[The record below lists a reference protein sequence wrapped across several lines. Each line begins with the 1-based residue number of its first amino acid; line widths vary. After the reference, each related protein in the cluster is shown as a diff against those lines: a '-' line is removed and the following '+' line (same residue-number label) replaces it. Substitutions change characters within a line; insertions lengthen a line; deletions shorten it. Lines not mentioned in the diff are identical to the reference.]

1 VSPNEEDE
9 PAPSGRPEPPPP
21 DSGPARE
28 LLSFLGRRDLA
39 RLWPEV
45 RGRLERLGQA
55 RGTVRL
61 AGATEA
67 ERQAIAG
74 LCGLPTVPEGELRVR
89 LDHLDR
95 ALRASRFATDLR
107 TAMTLLGGP
116 LRDRTEEVARERRR
130 REDLWGEASAH
141 AAVRAR
147 PDLQRWLAELRA
159 AGLARRLGGLNG
171 ERRLLQQ
178 ALGVLGA
185 LPPEQ
190 SGVRLPV
197 LARVTLGHSHGLDA
211 GRPVATLVVRA
222 LAFLAG
228 QPPPRGAAA
237 RRACWERAGVIV
249 DDLSCDVLA
258 LGVAPLG
265 GGWIGDGLRAFAAA
279 GEPVWITLRQLAA
292 GDLTFPAGALVR
304 VCENPVVVAAAA
316 DLGAARGGPLVC
328 LNGFPNQACSMLL
341 AMLARQGAE
350 IWYHGDFDWAGLRI
364 ANHLRQ
370 EVPFHPWRFTAPAYR
385 LAVAALAPGAE
396 RLSLGDPPVEAVWDD
411 ALGAAMRDAGVSI
424 EEEAVLGDLM
434 TDLQAAPPPDS
445 RDTPASAARN
455 T

>member
-1 VSPNEEDE
+1 MSPNQEDE
-9 PAPSGRPEPPPP
+9 PAPHGEPPPAA
-21 DSGPARE
+21 SAQTRE

-45 RGRLERLGQA
+45 RGRLERFGQP

-61 AGATEA
+61 SGATEA
-67 ERQAIAG
+67 ERQAVAG
-74 LCGLPTVPEGELRVR
+74 LFGLPIVPDGELRVR

-116 LRDRTEEVARERRR
+116 LRDRTEDLVRERRR
-130 REDLWGEASAH
+130 REELWAGASDH
-141 AAVRAR
+141 ATVRTR
-147 PDLQRWLAELRA
+147 PDLRRWLAELRA
-159 AGLARRLGGLNG
+159 GGLARRLGGLDG
-171 ERRLLQQ
+171 EQRLLHQ
-178 ALGVLGA
+178 ALDVLGA
-185 LPPEQ
+185 LALAPG
-190 SGVRLPV
+190 GVRLPV
-197 LARVTLGHSHGLDA
+197 LARTTLGHSHGLDA

-222 LAFLAG
+222 LAFLGG

-249 DDLSCDVLA
+249 DDLSCDVLS

-265 GGWIGDGLRAFAAA
+265 GGRIGDGLRAFAAA
-279 GEPVWITLRQLAA
+279 AEPVWITLRQLAA
-292 GDLTFPAGALVR
+292 GDLTFPAGIRVR

-316 DLGAARGGPLVC
+316 DLGAARSGPLVC
-328 LNGFPNQACSMLL
+328 LNGFPNQASSMLL
-341 AMLARQGAE
+341 GLLARQGAE

-370 EVPFHPWRFTAPAYR
+370 TVPFHPWRFTAPAYR
-385 LAVAALAPGAE
+385 QAVAALAPGAE
-396 RLSLGDPPVEAVWDD
+396 RLALGDAPTEAAWDD
-411 ALGAAMRDAGVSI
+411 ALGAAMRDAGISI

-434 TDLQAAPPPDS
+434 TDLQAAQ
-445 RDTPASAARN
+445 PAGSWR
-455 T
+455 